1 MLDLG
6 QIESFYPERL
16 RAFKRNILREYLQ
29 YKILDI
35 IYSSEYANKL
45 IFMGGTAIRIIY
57 KSNRFSEDLD
67 FDNFNIVRF
76 EFKKLAEIIKRRL
89 TLEGYSVEIKI
100 VFKGAFHCYI
110 NFLGL
115 LYENKLSAYKDEKL
129 VIRLDTESQRIEYS
143 PGTFILNKFDVFTR
157 INVVPVDMLLS
168 QKILAILNRKRP
180 MGRDFYDT
188 IFLLNRT
195 KPNFN
200 YLKTKAG
207 ITTQKNL
214 RKKLLQKCEKLDLK
228 SLVRETEPFL
238 INPQDSKRI
247 LLFCE
252 YIKNQ

>member
-1 MLDLG
+1 
-6 QIESFYPERL
+6 
-16 RAFKRNILREYLQ
+16 
-29 YKILDI
+29 
-35 IYSSEYANKL
+35 
-45 IFMGGTAIRIIY
+45 
-57 KSNRFSEDLD
+57 
-67 FDNFNIVRF
+67 
-76 EFKKLAEIIKRRL
+76 
-89 TLEGYSVEIKI
+89 
-100 VFKGAFHCYI
+100 
-110 NFLGL
+110 L

-129 VIRLDTESQRIEYS
+129 VIRLDTESQRIEYF
-143 PGTFILNKFDVFTR
+143 PETFILNKFDVFTR

-195 KPNFN
+195 EPNFY

-207 ITTQKNL
+207 ITTQKSL

-228 SLVRETEPFL
+228 SLVRNTEPFL

-247 LLFCE
+247 LLFCD

>member
-1 MLDLG
+1 MLDLK
-6 QIESFYPERL
+6 QIESFYPESF

-29 YKILDI
+29 YKTLDI
-35 IYSSEYANKL
+35 VYNTEYANRL
-45 IFMGGTAIRIIY
+45 IFMGGTAIRIIHNN
-57 KSNRFSEDLD
+57 NRFSEDLD
-67 FDNFNIVRF
+67 FDNFNIAKSEF
-76 EFKKLAEIIKRRL
+76 EKLADIVKDRL
-89 TLEGYSVEIKI
+89 ILEGYSVEIKN

-110 NFLGL
+110 SFLSL

-129 VIRLDTESQRIEYS
+129 VIRLDTEAQGIEYS
-143 PGTFILNKFDVFTR
+143 PDTFILNKFDVFTR
-157 INVVPVDMLLS
+157 INVAPVDILFS

-207 ITTQKNL
+207 IATHENL
-214 RKKLLQKCEKLDLK
+214 RKELLQKCEKLDLK
-228 SLVRETEPFL
+228 PLAKDSEPFL

-252 YIKNQ
+252 YIKQ